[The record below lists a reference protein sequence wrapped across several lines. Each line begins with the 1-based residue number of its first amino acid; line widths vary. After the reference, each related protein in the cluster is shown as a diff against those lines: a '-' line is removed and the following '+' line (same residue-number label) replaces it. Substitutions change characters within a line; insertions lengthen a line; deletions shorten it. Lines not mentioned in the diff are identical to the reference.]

1 MESIKELRKICQE
14 QKTIGKNFAL
24 AKGYL
29 LHRRF
34 SIYLTKFFLVFFPSI
49 KPNFISLLMVLA
61 SLSGF
66 VFLIVYGGRY
76 WLLGIFLFYF
86 GFLLDRVD
94 GEVARYKKLFPLRG
108 VYLDEM
114 YHAATPAL
122 LLFGIMYEPAS
133 KNIFAAA
140 LTGLTAYLILLNRYN
155 RKSILAIYVKSKDKF
170 EKGEIANY
178 EGNFFIKKFFNFPI
192 FKLASIVERLDVLML
207 AVFLI
212 LLLDRYQYAGNSAR
226 YYYLYVYFFL
236 NLFYFIRRF
245 FLNYFGGIDDGV
257 KELIEKGY

>member
-29 LHRRF
+29 FHRRF
-34 SIYLTKFFLVFFPSI
+34 SIYLTKFFLIFFPFI
-49 KPNFISLLMVLA
+49 KPNFISFLMILA

-66 VFLIVYGGRY
+66 VFLVVYEGGY
-76 WLLGIFLFYF
+76 WPLGIFLFYF

-94 GEVARYKKLFPLRG
+94 GEVARYKKSFPLRG
-108 VYLDEM
+108 VYLDEI
-114 YHAATPAL
+114 YHVATPVL
-122 LLFGIMYEPAS
+122 LLFGTMYEPAS
-133 KNIFAAA
+133 NNIFAAF

-155 RKSILAIYVKSKDKF
+155 RKIVLIIYAKNKDKI
-170 EKGEIANY
+170 EKREIVNY
-178 EGNFFIKKFFNFPI
+178 EGNFLIKKFFNFPI
-192 FKLASIVERLDVLML
+192 FKLASIVERLDVLIL

-212 LLLDRYQYAGNSAR
+212 LLLEHYQYLDNNFR
-226 YYYLYVYFFL
+226 YYYLYAYFFL
-236 NLFYFIRRF
+236 NLFYLIRRF
-245 FLNYFGGIDDGV
+245 FLNYFGGIDDGI